1 MSFSNSFHK
10 FLDAIGIVSR
20 DEVEPDTRTYDRRGD
35 YPGGSGRDF
44 ADEDSD
50 YDDAQGAR
58 RDTSTDSYRG
68 YSRTDSQYQ
77 STPEIDNMVEFK
89 NIRQRTET
97 PVSSDHI
104 QHTVIHYLREM
115 SDCKDIIDDLLDDK
129 QVILNVEDTDNSV
142 KQRAIDTIY
151 GASYALGA
159 KLRRASRATYI
170 IAPSSVVIND
180 TDDEEEQRRPSG
192 GYASNIRGFRS

>member
-20 DEVEPDTRTYDRRGD
+20 DE
-35 YPGGSGRDF
+35 
-44 ADEDSD
+44 
-50 YDDAQGAR
+50 GAR

-89 NIRQRTET
+89 NIRQRTEA

>member
-1 MSFSNSFHK
+1 MSLKSGFHK

-20 DEVEPDTRTYDRRGD
+20 EEDEPETRTYEKRSD
-35 YPGGSGRDF
+35 YSGNRDF
-44 ADEDSD
+44 ADDAGYESSQGSNRDS
-50 YDDAQGAR
+50 
-58 RDTSTDSYRG
+58 STDSYRG

-77 STPEIDNMVEFK
+77 SVSELDNMVEFK
-89 NIRQRTET
+89 NIRQRPET
-97 PVSSDHI
+97 PASSDHI

-129 QVILNVEDTDNSV
+129 QVILNIEDTDESV

-180 TDDEEEQRRPSG
+180 NEDEDDHRSSTN
-192 GYASNIRGFRS
+192 GYGSNVRGFRN

>member
-20 DEVEPDTRTYDRRGD
+20 DDEPETRAYDTRTRS
-35 YPGGSGRDF
+35 GGAERDF
-44 ADEDSD
+44 GDDDSD
-50 YDDAQGAR
+50 YEAGQGAR
-58 RDTSTDSYRG
+58 RDTSADSYRG

-89 NIRQRTET
+89 NLRQRPEA
-97 PVSSDHI
+97 PAPGDHI

-129 QVILNVEDTDNSV
+129 QVILNIEDTDDSV

-180 TDDEEEQRRPSG
+180 TDDEDERRPSG
-192 GYASNIRGFRS
+192 GYTSNIRGFRS

>member
-1 MSFSNSFHK
+1 MSFSNGFHK
-10 FLDAIGIVSR
+10 FLDAIGIVR
-20 DEVEPDTRTYDRRGD
+20 DESDADTRSYDKRNYSD
-35 YPGGSGRDF
+35 GRDF
-44 ADEDSD
+44 ADDDQGYDS
-50 YDDAQGAR
+50 QSNAR
-58 RDTSTDSYRG
+58 RDTSADTYRG

-77 STPEIDNMVEFK
+77 STPEVDNMVEFK
-89 NIRQRTET
+89 NIRQRTEPT
-97 PVSSDHI
+97 PSADHL

-129 QVILNVEDTDNSV
+129 QVILNIEDTDESI

-180 TDDEEEQRRPSG
+180 TDDAQQERRSNSN
-192 GYASNIRGFRS
+192 YSSNIRGFRS

>member
-1 MSFSNSFHK
+1 M
-10 FLDAIGIVSR
+10 
-20 DEVEPDTRTYDRRGD
+20 
-35 YPGGSGRDF
+35 
-44 ADEDSD
+44 
-50 YDDAQGAR
+50 R
-58 RDTSTDSYRG
+58 RDTSADTYRG

-77 STPEIDNMVEFK
+77 STPEVDNMVEFK
-89 NIRQRTET
+89 NIRQRTEPT
-97 PVSSDHI
+97 ASADHL

-129 QVILNVEDTDNSV
+129 QVILNIEDTDDSV

-180 TDDEEEQRRPSG
+180 TDDAQQERRSG
-192 GYASNIRGFRS
+192 SNSNYSSNIRGFRS

>member
-1 MSFSNSFHK
+1 M
-10 FLDAIGIVSR
+10 
-20 DEVEPDTRTYDRRGD
+20 EPDTRTYDRRGD
-35 YPGGSGRDF
+35 YSGGSGRDF

-89 NIRQRTET
+89 NIRQRTEA

-115 SDCKDIIDDLLDDK
+115 SDRKDIIDDLLDDK
-129 QVILNVEDTDNSV
+129 QATLNVEDYRQ
-142 KQRAIDTIY
+142 QREAACNRYDIRRVVRA
-151 GASYALGA
+151 GRGSCAA
-159 KLRRASRATYI
+159 RRARRTYSLR
-170 IAPSSVVIND
+170 SSVVIND

-192 GYASNIRGFRS
+192 RIRIQYPRIQELI

>member
-1 MSFSNSFHK
+1 
-10 FLDAIGIVSR
+10 
-20 DEVEPDTRTYDRRGD
+20 
-35 YPGGSGRDF
+35 
-44 ADEDSD
+44 
-50 YDDAQGAR
+50 
-58 RDTSTDSYRG
+58 
-68 YSRTDSQYQ
+68 
-77 STPEIDNMVEFK
+77 MVEFK
-89 NIRQRTET
+89 NIRPRTEA
-97 PVSSDHI
+97 PGSSDHI